1 MERPNFNVTFKMIHL
16 RQIQLKKI
24 KFQYL
29 VNLFIPYY
37 CHFYCQSYLFVVI
50 IQWLHEIIMSMD
62 IKFIV
67 ITVDIYVSNCDF
79 ELKHVS
85 QLEFEIASL
94 DIHFV
99 SFKIQGW
106 ENVQI
111 NHR

>member
-1 MERPNFNVTFKMIHL
+1 
-16 RQIQLKKI
+16 
-24 KFQYL
+24 
-29 VNLFIPYY
+29 
-37 CHFYCQSYLFVVI
+37 
-50 IQWLHEIIMSMD
+50 MSMD

-99 SFKIQGW
+99 SFKVQGW